1 MNPGDETGTFE
12 NLTFLRLF
20 MVFPALTAK
29 LRCIQRSLVDTYN
42 LVIIIQ

>member
-1 MNPGDETGTFE
+1 
-12 NLTFLRLF
+12 

-29 LRCIQRSLVDTYN
+29 LRGIQWSLFATNN